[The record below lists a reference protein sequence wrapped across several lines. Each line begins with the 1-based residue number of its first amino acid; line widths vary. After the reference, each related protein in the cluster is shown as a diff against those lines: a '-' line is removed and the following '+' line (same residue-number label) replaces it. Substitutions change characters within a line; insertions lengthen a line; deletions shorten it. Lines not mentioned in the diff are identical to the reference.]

1 LKVRGRVSS
10 KAGELGEGEEM
21 GFKKKKRN
29 GMTRDAFVSA
39 VIDGNFE
46 FVFTGYNAL
55 PGIHHLTT
63 SH

>member
-1 LKVRGRVSS
+1 
-10 KAGELGEGEEM
+10 M

-55 PGIHHLTT
+55 PGIHHLTI